1 MSDCTPVFGNAEE
14 SLDEAP
20 THQTE
25 PAGGLPVKVVGWGPA
40 FSPAVAEFSE
50 RAPPTKISASIRYTH
65 LIPDPRS

>member
-25 PAGGLPVKVVGWGPA
+25 PAGGLPLKVVGWGVA
-40 FSPAVAEFSE
+40 FNPDVAEFSE
-50 RAPPTKISASIRYTH
+50 RAPPTKMRASIRYAH
-65 LIPDPRS
+65 LILDPLS